1 MPPLVA
7 PTLLSADIMPT
18 SHHPADLHHPSG
30 LRLPVTRL
38 PFVGERVDGRFG
50 YWVLPDM
57 PEGQD
62 LRFQGRTYAAWFLLY
77 EEANGAVAAVD
88 LMDRIER
95 EMPSRY
101 PAVDRAFLQELNSRR
116 ARSSAA

>member
-1 MPPLVA
+1 
-7 PTLLSADIMPT
+7 MPT
-18 SHHPADLHHPSG
+18 SHRPDHATYASG

-38 PFVGERVDGRFG
+38 PFVGERADGRFG

-62 LRFQGRTYAAWFLLY
+62 MRFQGRTYAAWFLLY
-77 EEANGAVAAVD
+77 EEANGAAAAMD

-101 PAVDRAFLQELNSRR
+101 PAIDRAFLQELNSRQ